1 MKVFCLINSFEKDKK
16 ERKIKMTSML
26 FATKM
31 YSYLL
36 EKVVVRWRMTG
47 VIKALYAKY
56 GWEGERKRGV
66 GTCPNAR

>member
-26 FATKM
+26 FAAKM

-56 GWEGERKRGV
+56 G
-66 GTCPNAR
+66 